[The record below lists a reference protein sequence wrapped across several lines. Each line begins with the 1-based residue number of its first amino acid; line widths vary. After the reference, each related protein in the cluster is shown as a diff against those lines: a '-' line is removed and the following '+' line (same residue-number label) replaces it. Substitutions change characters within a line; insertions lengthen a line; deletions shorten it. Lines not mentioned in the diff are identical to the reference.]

1 LFEARACLE
10 KLNAGGYDPDDDPDG
25 TCDALLDRVRAAELE
40 LICLPAALGYQ
51 LINKFEVL
59 ETMISE
65 RERNGC
71 PFDNRHMLMLA
82 SVKADLYEFEIG
94 DRKGG
99 KE

>member
-1 LFEARACLE
+1 MPARQTLSSVLTAAPQH
-10 KLNAGGYDPDDDPDG
+10 AGQG
-25 TCDALLDRVRAAELE
+25 LDLLE
-40 LICLPAALGYQ
+40 LAKIRFRKRSPD
-51 LINKFEVL
+51 
-59 ETMISE
+59 E